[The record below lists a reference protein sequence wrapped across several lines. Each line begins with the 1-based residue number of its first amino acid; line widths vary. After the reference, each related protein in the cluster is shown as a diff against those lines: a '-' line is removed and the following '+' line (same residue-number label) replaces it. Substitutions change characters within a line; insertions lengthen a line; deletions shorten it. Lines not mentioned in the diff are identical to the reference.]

1 MGWIQTFT
9 GRKVDLLRPDPDQID
24 PLDIAHA
31 LSNQCRFNGR
41 CKRFY
46 SVAEHSM
53 LGATVALPDQELA
66 RYFLL
71 HDATE
76 AYLGDIVSPLKGL
89 LNGQF
94 PFYEELEYDFWL
106 AIAARFDL
114 HPRIPDEVKKIDR
127 RMLAT
132 EREQVMSPP
141 GYWECKAEPFPN
153 LQISFLEPMV
163 ARTSFLQTFRSL
175 FPQEKIAA

>member
-1 MGWIQTFT
+1 MGWIQTST
-9 GRKVDLLRPDPDQID
+9 GRRVDLLRPDPDQID
-24 PLDIAHA
+24 PVDIAHA
-31 LSNQCRFNGR
+31 LSNQCRFNGH

-46 SVAEHSM
+46 SVAEHSL
-53 LGATVALPDQELA
+53 LGATATLPDRELA

-89 LNGQF
+89 L
-94 PFYEELEYDFWL
+94 PSYEELEHDLWL
-106 AIAARFDL
+106 VIAVRFGL
-114 HPRIPDEVKKIDR
+114 HPRMPDEIKEIDR

-153 LQISFLEPMV
+153 LQISFLEPMT
-163 ARTSFLQTFRSL
+163 ARTTFLQTFRSL
-175 FPQEKIAA
+175 FPQENIAS